1 MKQENKHI
9 AMAAA
14 QEKIARLRQGFLR
27 RIPDML
33 AQAERLLVQL
43 VAEPSEACRQQ
54 LHILL
59 HSIHGS
65 AGSFGFSPLA
75 NASAEGE
82 RLLTEPETEQSTLHY
97 DELRRI
103 IRWLYTLTQEQLNLE
118 HRISD
123 TEFTLPIAAQ
133 RPEEGYVGGP
143 VSLSTCVMMR
153 LTRSSFSRPNCAVL
167 VLPAMCSRTRRIS
180 LRPYCRNRP
189 PW

>member
-1 MKQENKHI
+1 
-9 AMAAA
+9 
-14 QEKIARLRQGFLR
+14 
-27 RIPDML
+27 ML

-43 VAEPSEACRQQ
+43 VAEPSEACRKQ

-103 IRWLYTLTQEQLNLE
+103 I
-118 HRISD
+118 
-123 TEFTLPIAAQ
+123 
-133 RPEEGYVGGP
+133 GGCTP
-143 VSLSTCVMMR
+143 
-153 LTRSSFSRPNCAVL
+153 
-167 VLPAMCSRTRRIS
+167 
-180 LRPYCRNRP
+180 
-189 PW
+189 